1 MADTLAPSAVAHP
14 RDRQRVVALL
24 RAGVP
29 LTLLIDLLQGPRS
42 AEIYA
47 TERPTTDR

>member
-1 MADTLAPSAVAHP
+1 MADTLATVAHAH
-14 RDRQRVVALL
+14 DRQWVAALL

-29 LTLLIDLLQGPRS
+29 LTLLIDLVQGPRS

-47 TERPTTDR
+47 AERPRAGR

>member
-14 RDRQRVVALL
+14 RDGRRVAALL

-29 LTLLIDLLQGPRS
+29 LTLLIDLVQGPRS

-47 TERPTTDR
+47 TERPRSDR